1 MVFIAVNHK
10 VFSVTGMVLQND
22 EFDEGVVDDESLSGS
37 WSSSMMSSAYRK
49 FQSLNQVVR
58 FCETRLLR
66 RHIDG
71 NKRHYYSVCK
81 ALYIEVS
88 ELKAFLSH
96 VLYGF
101 EERQEVS
108 LDQVDGPDLAKKYV
122 KDWARLWIVV
132 MDELRQKTKERRTQ
146 ILPQDYQHTP
156 FYGVYNEEL
165 RETIKSTRKSKSD
178 RFDKLPENAEDR
190 IFEFIRSRVSSF
202 DENEQDD
209 ELKNEVNRKY
219 LLSETSNDD
228 RTDMRNEVFIYSDD
242 NGNDEEIYK
251 FSNEKRIVPVN
262 DKLVQRITDW
272 DGNSDEGRLEDEF
285 LEGGYETEDESD
297 ETKIESQNIKRSDSL
312 GKKRLPLSMQI
323 VDGIPEQTIQS
334 QKENE
339 LKTDDGLP
347 DFLDISSYTT
357 HRQSYNQNNQRWR
370 STSKIHELSDNE
382 ADLPKIGNSLT
393 EVFKIRQEITR
404 SELEFSKDSDLRDSK
419 KCFSCRKNKFTL
431 FQRACLCS
439 VCNKKHCIK
448 CIRVKVNIPHSLL
461 NAVPPNIDISYDGT
475 NDLSY
480 QKSSKS
486 LTDLM
491 NMTSQLTNG
500 LPWMKNRH
508 AEGLQLNMCKECENF
523 LNSIETENKTS
534 KWEVRLELDL

>member
-1 MVFIAVNHK
+1 MTNYK
-10 VFSVTGMVLQND
+10 VFYVTGMVLQND

-37 WSSSMMSSAYRK
+37 WSSSMMSSVYRK
-49 FQSLNQVVR
+49 FQTLNQVVR
-58 FCETRLLR
+58 FCEARLLR

-101 EERQEVS
+101 EERREVS

-165 RETIKSTRKSKSD
+165 RETIKSTRKSKSN

-209 ELKNEVNRKY
+209 ELRNEPNVNRKH
-219 LLSETSNDD
+219 LLSEISNDD
-228 RTDMRNEVFIYSDD
+228 RADLRNEVFIYSDD
-242 NGNDEEIYK
+242 NDNDEEIDE
-251 FSNEKRIVPVN
+251 FSNKKRTVLVN
-262 DKLVQRITDW
+262 DKLVRRITDW
-272 DGNSDEGRLEDEF
+272 DGNSQEGILEDDF

-297 ETKIESQNIKRSDSL
+297 ETKFESQNIQRSGSL
-312 GKKRLPLSMQI
+312 GKKRVPLSMQI
-323 VDGIPEQTIQS
+323 VDDITEQTIQN

-339 LKTDDGLP
+339 LKTDDCLP
-347 DFLDISSYTT
+347 DFLEISPYTT
-357 HRQSYNQNNQRWR
+357 RRQSYNQNNQRWR
-370 STSKIHELSDNE
+370 SASKIHELSDNE

-431 FQRACLCS
+431 FQRARLCS

-448 CIRVKVNIPHSLL
+448 CIRVKVSIPHSLL

-475 NDLSY
+475 NTISY

-491 NMTSQLTNG
+491 NMTSQITNG

>member
-1 MVFIAVNHK
+1 MNY
-10 VFSVTGMVLQND
+10 G
-22 EFDEGVVDDESLSGS
+22 
-37 WSSSMMSSAYRK
+37 RK
-49 FQSLNQVVR
+49 
-58 FCETRLLR
+58 
-66 RHIDG
+66 
-71 NKRHYYSVCK
+71 
-81 ALYIEVS
+81 
-88 ELKAFLSH
+88 
-96 VLYGF
+96 
-101 EERQEVS
+101 
-108 LDQVDGPDLAKKYV
+108 
-122 KDWARLWIVV
+122 
-132 MDELRQKTKERRTQ
+132 QKSRTQ

-242 NGNDEEIYK
+242 NGNDEEIDK

-272 DGNSDEGRLEDEF
+272 DGNSEEGRLEDEF

-323 VDGIPEQTIQS
+323 VDGITEQTIQS

-339 LKTDDGLP
+339 LKIDDGLP

-357 HRQSYNQNNQRWR
+357 HRQSCNQNNQRWR

-431 FQRACLCS
+431 FQRARLCS